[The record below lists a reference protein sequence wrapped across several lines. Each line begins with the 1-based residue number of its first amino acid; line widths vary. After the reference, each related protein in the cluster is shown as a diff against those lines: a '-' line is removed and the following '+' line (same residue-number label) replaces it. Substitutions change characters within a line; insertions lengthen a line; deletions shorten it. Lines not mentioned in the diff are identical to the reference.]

1 MRWVVAELQETSETR
16 FKAREGEFA
25 GGSGDWD
32 GEQRKGGGR
41 ASDSGF
47 IGGTRCCRWKESRAW
62 VNSVACLVEVTA
74 RVTFQSGCAPSA
86 SKGRKWARGRRK
98 EGDDSADERD
108 QERSEVEGATC
119 AAGG

>member
-1 MRWVVAELQETSETR
+1 MVVAASGRPPKRLVDGGRDLEREHGTCELESERNKAKTERCRYLRMRWVVAKLQETSEMR

-47 IGGTRCCRWKESRAW
+47 IGGD
-62 VNSVACLVEVTA
+62 EVL
-74 RVTFQSGCAPSA
+74 
-86 SKGRKWARGRRK
+86 
-98 EGDDSADERD
+98 
-108 QERSEVEGATC
+108 
-119 AAGG
+119 

>member
-1 MRWVVAELQETSETR
+1 MVVAASGRPPKGLVDGGHDLEREHGMRELESERNKAKTKRCRYLQMRWVVAELQETSETR

-47 IGGTRCCRWKESRAW
+47 IGVQARRMEGKWSARARW
-62 VNSVACLVEVTA
+62 
-74 RVTFQSGCAPSA
+74 
-86 SKGRKWARGRRK
+86 
-98 EGDDSADERD
+98 
-108 QERSEVEGATC
+108 GAFH
-119 AAGG
+119 A

>member
-1 MRWVVAELQETSETR
+1 MAAGERKRGRGEGKSEQNESEIEKGRHLRLHRVVAELQETSETR

-47 IGGTRCCRWKESRAW
+47 IGVQARRMEGKWSARARW
-62 VNSVACLVEVTA
+62 
-74 RVTFQSGCAPSA
+74 
-86 SKGRKWARGRRK
+86 
-98 EGDDSADERD
+98 
-108 QERSEVEGATC
+108 GAFH
-119 AAGG
+119 A